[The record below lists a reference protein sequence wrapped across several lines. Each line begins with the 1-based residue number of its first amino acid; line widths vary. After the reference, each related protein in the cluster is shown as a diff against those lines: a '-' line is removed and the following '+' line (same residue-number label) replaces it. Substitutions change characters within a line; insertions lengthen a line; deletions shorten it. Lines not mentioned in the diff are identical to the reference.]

1 MKKFLCFG
9 ILMVTLS
16 SSIFAQKNW
25 NFRVG
30 LVAPIPANV
39 QSSNNVKL
47 GSTLFEISYKAS
59 NKVSLVANSGF
70 LSFQDFTNVPVLGGA
85 RYFVN
90 SNLYMG
96 VSAGVAIFNEGDNEI
111 MYTPHVGYQKGHV
124 SLDAHYI
131 DWRKTDDSYNNI
143 ALCLSYTL

>member
-1 MKKFLCFG
+1 MKKFLCLG

-16 SSIFAQKNW
+16 TSIFAQKNW

-30 LVAPIPANV
+30 LLSPIPVNV
-39 QSSNNVKL
+39 QSSNNVSL
-47 GSTLFEISYKAS
+47 GSTLFEVSYKAS
-59 NKVSLVANSGF
+59 KNVSLMANSGYLRF
-70 LSFQDFTNVPVLGGA
+70 NDFTNVPVLVGA

-90 SNLYMG
+90 SNLYFG
-96 VSAGVAIFNEGDNEI
+96 ASAGVAIFNEGDNQV

-131 DWRKTDDSYNNI
+131 DWRKTDDSYNNM

>member
-1 MKKFLCFG
+1 MY
-9 ILMVTLS
+9 
-16 SSIFAQKNW
+16 
-25 NFRVG
+25 
-30 LVAPIPANV
+30 V

-47 GSTLFEISYKAS
+47 GSTLFEVSYKAS
-59 NKVSLVANSGF
+59 DKISIVANSGY
-70 LSFQDFTNVPVLGGA
+70 LSYDGFTNVPVLGGA

-90 SNLYMG
+90 SNLYLG
-96 VSAGVAIFNEGDNEI
+96 VSAGVAIFNVGDNQI

-131 DWRKTDDSYNNI
+131 DWRKTDDALNNM